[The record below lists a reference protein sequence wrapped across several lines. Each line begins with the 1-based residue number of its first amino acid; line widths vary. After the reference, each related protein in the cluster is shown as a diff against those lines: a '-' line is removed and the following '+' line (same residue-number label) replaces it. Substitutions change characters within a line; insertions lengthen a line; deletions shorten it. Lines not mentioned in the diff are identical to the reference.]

1 MRFVGSDASL
11 VKTSRV
17 GDVPA
22 KTFEVVGVSGVGATR
37 SARGVQRRHLIPGVD
52 LKGRDIF
59 DLPTLSPLASSLSP
73 AQFLN
78 TSCRINEMSVV
89 RFKRLHREHVSD
101 A

>member
-73 AQFLN
+73 HS
-78 TSCRINEMSVV
+78 T
-89 RFKRLHREHVSD
+89 RLIPLTRTVFEHILQNK
-101 A
+101 